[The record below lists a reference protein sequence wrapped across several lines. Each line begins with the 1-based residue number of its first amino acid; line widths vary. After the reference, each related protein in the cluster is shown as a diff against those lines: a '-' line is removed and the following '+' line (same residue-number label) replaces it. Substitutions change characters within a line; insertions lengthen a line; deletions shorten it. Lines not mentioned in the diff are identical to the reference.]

1 MAKQF
6 TYLHGVQLNRRTM
19 KRVKRSEVCC
29 LRRLH
34 QQKNTRSPHSSYEN
48 ILTKPNLL
56 SQTKKKVTSRY
67 EQKFVPPNKFFTTQ
81 LSIQKKIPL
90 FAHVNRKIS
99 CLTTQNTVLLTVVV
113 TTKCRY
119 ILSIKRSVGGVQKNW
134 IRHNTPH
141 PIPFSHV
148 TYYHTNLRSKQKLL
162 TVVTTRCSYLAH
174 KTILM
179 YGQKKRDYRAY
190 NAR

>member
-1 MAKQF
+1 
-6 TYLHGVQLNRRTM
+6 VIR
-19 KRVKRSEVCC
+19 
-29 LRRLH
+29 
-34 QQKNTRSPHSSYEN
+34 YEK

-56 SQTKKKVTSRY
+56 YTTKKKVTSRY

-119 ILSIKRSVGGVQKNW
+119 ILSIKKGVEWHRKSRW
-134 IRHNTPH
+134 GRNTTLPPH
-141 PIPFSHV
+141 HIYS
-148 TYYHTNLRSKQKLL
+148 TYYRTKKCSYYK
-162 TVVTTRCSYLAH
+162 TTTSSTTRVSCLIPI
-174 KTILM
+174 TIL
-179 YGQKKRDYRAY
+179 
-190 NAR
+190 NV